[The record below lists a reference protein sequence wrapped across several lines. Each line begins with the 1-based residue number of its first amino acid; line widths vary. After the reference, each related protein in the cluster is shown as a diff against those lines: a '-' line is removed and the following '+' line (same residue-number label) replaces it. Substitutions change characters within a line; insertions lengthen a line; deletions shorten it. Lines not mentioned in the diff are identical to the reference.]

1 MALKIIYLIPYFTDE
16 KLNLEEFSYIS
27 DRLWSSNQNSERRNQ
42 KRICLYKEST
52 VIAVE
57 PWLNYCPYNNLM
69 SPENPFFFFSQCLW
83 LTGGFP
89 GGTGGKE
96 PVCYAGGIWDLS
108 SIPGLGRPPG
118 GEHGN
123 PLQYSCLENPT
134 DRGGWWA
141 TVKRVAKS
149 QTGLKRLSR
158 QAHTWLTGSQF
169 PGRSL
174 NSFHSHGRESLES

>member
-1 MALKIIYLIPYFTDE
+1 M
-16 KLNLEEFSYIS
+16 
-27 DRLWSSNQNSERRNQ
+27 
-42 KRICLYKEST
+42 
-52 VIAVE
+52 E

-69 SPENPFFFFSQCLW
+69 SPENPFFFFLSQCLW

-149 QTGLKRLSR
+149 QTELKRLSR

-174 NSFHSHGRESLES
+174 GRILRTGPPGNSRKILIFRQRGQDEKSRGSSPNPR